1 MTMIKIEG
9 FFRKKAISEYGFKAS
24 IMD

>member
-1 MTMIKIEG
+1 MIKIEG
-9 FFRKKAISEYGFKAS
+9 FFKKKAISEYGFEAS